1 MESEHL
7 SGVVATNVNEE
18 AVILRGCTTSEL
30 IGASIACTTII
41 IPLFLIVG
49 LIMGKMMICMA
60 VGFAANFGAIFGTA
74 TLMQKMKR
82 GRPDGYFNHWMM
94 LIGKKIGMVK
104 APFVIQ
110 HGSMSIFRK
119 KQIILLNKHL
129 KQTLDR

>member
-1 MESEHL
+1 MDSEHL

-30 IGASIACTTII
+30 IGASIVCTGII
-41 IPLFLIVG
+41 IPLFLIIG
-49 LIMGKMMICMA
+49 FMIGKMMICMA

-94 LIGKKIGMVK
+94 LIGKKIGLVK
-104 APFVIQ
+104 APFVV
-110 HGSMSIFRK
+110 HNGPMSIFRK
-119 KQIILLNKHL
+119 KQIVLLHKHL